1 MNANKFS
8 LGKYELYSVREK
20 IIRYFESTGAE
31 FDLYGQL
38 GDVQIL
44 NKKYLAIRHFN
55 HGEGGQRTR

>member
-31 FDLYGQL
+31 FDLYGP
-38 GDVQIL
+38 
-44 NKKYLAIRHFN
+44 AW
-55 HGEGGQRTR
+55 